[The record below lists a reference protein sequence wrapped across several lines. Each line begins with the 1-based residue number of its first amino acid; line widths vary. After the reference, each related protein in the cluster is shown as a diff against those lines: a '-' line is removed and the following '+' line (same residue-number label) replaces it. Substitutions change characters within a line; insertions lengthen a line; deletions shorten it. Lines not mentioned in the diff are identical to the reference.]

1 MRRFKKF
8 PSAILNWLENPISE
22 DTDYELILEL
32 IYYICNNKDDGAILV
47 FLSGWDQISK
57 MTKILKDKGFGNTC
71 KVYCINLEYHSLFL
85 YNCVHYSFFF
95 SSVYTNSFAFHV
107 TYCISKICL

>member
-1 MRRFKKF
+1 MRRIKKYPF
-8 PSAILNWLENPISE
+8 SILNWLENPMSE

-57 MTKILKDKGFGNTC
+57 LTKILKDKGFGNTC
-71 KVYCINLEYHSLFL
+71 KIYCINVEFLKNFDIVSL
-85 YNCVHYSFFF
+85 YF
-95 SSVYTNSFAFHV
+95 SSVYTDSFAFHV
-107 TYCISKICL
+107 TYCISKICF

>member
-1 MRRFKKF
+1 MRRSKKY
-8 PSAILNWLENPISE
+8 PAAILNLLENPSSE

-32 IYYICNNKDDGAILV
+32 INYICNTKDDGAILV

-71 KVYCINLEYHSLFL
+71 NVQF
-85 YNCVHYSFFF
+85 YSNFD
-95 SSVYTNSFAFHV
+95 
-107 TYCISKICL
+107 

>member
-1 MRRFKKF
+1 MRRSKRYN
-8 PSAILNWLENPISE
+8 SAILNLLENPTSE

-32 IYYICNNKDDGAILV
+32 INYICNNKDDGAILV

-71 KVYCINLEYHSLFL
+71 NV
-85 YNCVHYSFFF
+85 
-95 SSVYTNSFAFHV
+95 
-107 TYCISKICL
+107 

>member
-1 MRRFKKF
+1 MRRFKKYPF
-8 PSAILNWLENPISE
+8 PTLNWLENPMSE

-57 MTKILKDKGFGNTC
+57 LTKILKDKGFGNTC
-71 KVYCINLEYHSLFL
+71 KVYCYERMSLNKL
-85 YNCVHYSFFF
+85 YLFIVLY
-95 SSVYTNSFAFHV
+95 
-107 TYCISKICL
+107 K